1 MLIQRAIQNRV
12 RPGPHRNR
20 WPAHPNNTHAT
31 AYAMSEFGRLRE
43 LVHAPPSHAAWHA
56 LCDHLQTWP
65 EPELRELVL
74 DYVAEHTQH
83 WPDRLMIPPASWL
96 HAASE
101 GRAVP
106 QLLAARTLTRP
117 PTSREPMGWG
127 TRLIHLERKAD
138 VWSWDNWVLLRLPRL
153 LTTPWLQNI
162 TTIRLHALGLRQTA
176 ALAEAL
182 QHAKL
187 PHLTTLE
194 LSYGTFTCD
203 SLTDLLNAPPLRNLR
218 TLILEHVHARSVRSN
233 SLDAP
238 LRHFAQTLPL
248 PHLEHLSLSGT
259 PLPKGFHTTLLTHPA
274 AAKLRHLS
282 LSSPRRGD
290 PIELDLES
298 TTLRSLDTLTLTWAS
313 LTAAQIAQLKSH
325 PALNTLHELNLI
337 QVRAD
342 ALEELFHN
350 PNFASHLQRLH
361 IQPVDS
367 NADLS
372 ARIAT
377 RSTLTSLHALD
388 IKARGAPHAAV
399 RLATTNPLLT
409 QINLAGSNA
418 TSHHVVQ
425 LVEHLTPQQLWL
437 DGCHRLDTT
446 AIEALATCTQ
456 LNTLTLSV
464 ASNIAGP
471 LGPEAAERLAHL
483 SPLRVLSLSGQPI
496 GDRGV
501 CTLVQSP
508 HLLNLESLD
517 LSHTGASSR
526 AYRTLASRCA
536 LPALR
541 HLYLRGT
548 TPNLE
553 ALSALTQAPRMRQLE
568 FVYLPPQLTT
578 AKPGSEADA
587 QLRAYR
593 ATIATAPLPERFK
606 VASRCHND
614 TLDDFWT
621 LNDFRFSA
629 PHPNITDAIEE
640 LLRHMH
646 PDERR
651 TTNQRL
657 ITGFPSRAR

>member
-1 MLIQRAIQNRV
+1 
-12 RPGPHRNR
+12 
-20 WPAHPNNTHAT
+20 
-31 AYAMSEFGRLRE
+31 
-43 LVHAPPSHAAWHA
+43 
-56 LCDHLQTWP
+56 
-65 EPELRELVL
+65 
-74 DYVAEHTQH
+74 
-83 WPDRLMIPPASWL
+83 
-96 HAASE
+96 
-101 GRAVP
+101 
-106 QLLAARTLTRP
+106 
-117 PTSREPMGWG
+117 
-127 TRLIHLERKAD
+127 
-138 VWSWDNWVLLRLPRL
+138 
-153 LTTPWLQNI
+153 
-162 TTIRLHALGLRQTA
+162 
-176 ALAEAL
+176 
-182 QHAKL
+182 
-187 PHLTTLE
+187 
-194 LSYGTFTCD
+194 
-203 SLTDLLNAPPLRNLR
+203 
-218 TLILEHVHARSVRSN
+218 
-233 SLDAP
+233 
-238 LRHFAQTLPL
+238 
-248 PHLEHLSLSGT
+248 
-259 PLPKGFHTTLLTHPA
+259 
-274 AAKLRHLS
+274 
-282 LSSPRRGD
+282 
-290 PIELDLES
+290 
-298 TTLRSLDTLTLTWAS
+298 
-313 LTAAQIAQLKSH
+313 
-325 PALNTLHELNLI
+325 
-337 QVRAD
+337 
-342 ALEELFHN
+342 
-350 PNFASHLQRLH
+350 
-361 IQPVDS
+361 
-367 NADLS
+367 
-372 ARIAT
+372 
-377 RSTLTSLHALD
+377 
-388 IKARGAPHAAV
+388 
-399 RLATTNPLLT
+399 
-409 QINLAGSNA
+409 
-418 TSHHVVQ
+418 
-425 LVEHLTPQQLWL
+425 
-437 DGCHRLDTT
+437 
-446 AIEALATCTQ
+446 
-456 LNTLTLSV
+456 NTLTLSV

-651 TTNQRL
+651 TTNPEPLLTAMNAWWGTDPLRRKVVQLLAQYNVPLPDDVMHGLKPRDD
-657 ITGFPSRAR
+657 TTTRPKARVHAPPPRWPRWLRSLVRK